1 MNEKVNYI
9 AYGLYKTP
17 NLIVGSIVCTSLKF
31 IDIYKT
37 IHGRYQSLVK

>member
-1 MNEKVNYI
+1 MKKWVI
-9 AYGLYKTP
+9 GITYGLHKTP